1 MAENAKKI
9 SATIITLNEEK
20 NISSCLES
28 LDFVDEIVVVDSGS
42 TDRTGEICRGNP
54 KVRFHD
60 LPWEGYGRQKNLAAS
75 LASHDWILNI
85 DADERVSEPLRAS
98 ILAADRDLYAGFRMA
113 RRNYF
118 GSRWIRWCGWYPDR
132 KLRFYDRSRGS
143 FEELAVHEAVKC
155 RDRVGLLSGDLH
167 HYTYDGI
174 SDYMSRMDRYSS
186 LAAEEMLKQGRRPG
200 LPSILFRPPYTFFR
214 MYLLKLG
221 FLEGYTGLLLSLLY
235 TGYTFLKYAKATETI
250 RNAARQE

>member
-1 MAENAKKI
+1 MAENAQKI

-20 NISSCLES
+20 NIGSCLES

-98 ILAADRDLYAGFRMA
+98 ILAADRDFYVGFRMA

-118 GSRWIRWCGWYPDR
+118 GSRWIRWCGWYPDC
-132 KLRFYDRSRGS
+132 KLRFYDRRRGS
-143 FEELAVHEAVKC
+143 FEERAVHEAVKS
-155 RDRVGLLSGDLH
+155 RDRVGLLAGDLH

-174 SDYMSRMDRYSS
+174 SDYMTRMDRYSS
-186 LAAEEMLKQGRRPG
+186 LAAAEMLKQGRRPG
-200 LPSILFRPPYTFFR
+200 LQSMLLHPLYTFFR

-250 RNAARQE
+250 RNDARQN